1 MKHYILLSLILVF
14 GNITTVKPAVMDN
27 QLAKS
32 NSLSTIRILPLGNVS
47 QTTLFVVKNS
57 LIKFYNLKVEVLPE
71 KPLIT
76 DLLAKSKTRYE
87 ANKILSKFNSD
98 DNLMIITEKDI
109 AIKYKRRN
117 SDEWGIFGIGYCPGK
132 TCLVSTFRLKRHAT
146 EALFKERMEK
156 VCIHEVGHNL
166 GLNHCKF
173 DPKCI
178 MNDANGTIS
187 QVDREKLFF
196 CSRCKKLIS
205 RK

>member
-1 MKHYILLSLILVF
+1 
-14 GNITTVKPAVMDN
+14 
-27 QLAKS
+27 